1 MARRRLP
8 QGARSVP
15 RTPWSAGS
23 RWRARPM
30 TLAVLAA
37 GLWLFGTGEALLVEA
52 GIGNSPW
59 TVFAEGLADQIG
71 VSIGTA
77 LLLTSIA
84 VLLAWLPLRERPGL
98 GTVANAVIIAV
109 ALDAMRPVLPSPEAT
124 GLSVL
129 QTLAGI
135 ALVGLGSGLYLT
147 CHLGP
152 GPRDGLMTGLHHRLD
167 QPVARVR
174 LGIEIVVTA
183 AGWALGGTVGLG
195 TVLFALLIGRAV
207 ALALAAVEER
217 NGDTGPAKQ
226 S

>member
-8 QGARSVP
+8 RGARSVP
-15 RTPWSAGS
+15 YAPWSARGS
-23 RWRARPM
+23 RWRAKPA

-109 ALDAMRPVLPSPEAT
+109 ALDAMRLVLPSPDHI

-129 QTLAGI
+129 QALAGI

-152 GPRDGLMTGLHHRLD
+152 GPRDGLMTGLHRRLD

-207 ALALAAVEER
+207 ALGLALAAR
-217 NGDTGPAKQ
+217 GGLP
-226 S
+226 